1 MAPRRH
7 TRSASPSPAAW
18 PLLAALGL
26 ACGGNEPAAGHDD
39 GSEGGSSGADGS
51 GGSSDGD
58 GISGA
63 DGSDSGGTTDARP
76 DWVHDVA
83 PLVFEHCV
91 PCHADGGIAPFSLQD
106 YDSAATWS
114 GSIAA
119 QVQIGLMPPWHALTT
134 DECAPP
140 LPFAHDAR
148 LGEAQIQLLADWN
161 SGGAP
166 QGDPADAVPLP
177 EPPSLDLADPSATVA
192 MGGSVTVAPQG
203 GVRDFFHCLSFD
215 PGNSEDVF
223 VDGLQVLPGNRAI
236 VHHVLIY
243 VDEGAESAA
252 WPDGVSHDCGG
263 GAGVGA
269 ATLVGGWVPGS
280 MPIELPDGVGLTLP
294 AGARIVFNMHY
305 HAGDDSE
312 QVDDATALSMR
323 WSSTMPQYV
332 GRFELIGAPGAGE
345 LDDPPF
351 SIPADA
357 TDHVESLQYVV
368 PELGVPEVRVF
379 SVANHMHKVG
389 VDMRTSLTRGSDD
402 TCLLQTPRWDF
413 NWQRLYGYDADI
425 GAMPE
430 VLPGDVVHVR
440 CTYDNSLGNPAV
452 VDALAEQG
460 LDTPQTVALG
470 EGSLDEM
477 CLAGIGVAVRVF

>member
-1 MAPRRH
+1 
-7 TRSASPSPAAW
+7 
-18 PLLAALGL
+18 
-26 ACGGNEPAAGHDD
+26 
-39 GSEGGSSGADGS
+39 
-51 GGSSDGD
+51 
-58 GISGA
+58 
-63 DGSDSGGTTDARP
+63 
-76 DWVHDVA
+76 
-83 PLVFEHCV
+83 
-91 PCHADGGIAPFSLQD
+91 
-106 YDSAATWS
+106 
-114 GSIAA
+114 
-119 QVQIGLMPPWHALTT
+119 
-134 DECAPP
+134 
-140 LPFAHDAR
+140 
-148 LGEAQIQLLADWN
+148 
-161 SGGAP
+161 
-166 QGDPADAVPLP
+166 
-177 EPPSLDLADPSATVA
+177 
-192 MGGSVTVAPQG
+192 
-203 GVRDFFHCLSFD
+203 
-215 PGNSEDVF
+215 VF

-252 WPDGVSHDCGG
+252 WTDGVSRDCGG

-280 MPIELPDGVGLTLP
+280 LPIELPGGVGLTLP
-294 AGARIVFNMHY
+294 AGARVVFNMHY

-312 QVDDATALSMR
+312 QLDDATALALR
-323 WSSTMPQYV
+323 WSTTMPQYI
-332 GRFELIGAPGAGE
+332 GRFELIGAPGAGD
-345 LDDPPF
+345 LDEPPF
-351 SIPADA
+351 SIPAGA

-379 SVANHMHKVG
+379 SIANHMHKIG
-389 VDMRTSLTRGSDD
+389 VDMRTAIARGSDE

-477 CLAGIGVAVRVF
+477 CLAGVGVAVRVF